1 MVGITLSSEQ
11 IRTAP
16 ADVRMWIEHE
26 VVTSLGLQVR
36 QTDYQTGLED
46 LTICSLDEL
55 LDIFSSIQNVVPA
68 VHVLFELGRKGT
80 SFAEGKL
87 EAYRLPDIQHHVH
100 LQNVGQVTA
109 CLELINRSLHRVRGT
124 TDSMLCVVEN
134 GFCIVATETQEN
146 LLRLWQQLIGRADVA
161 TDSTKPAST
170 GTPPLRE
177 TAFPNNIGRPAAFS
191 VPRAQVD

>member
-1 MVGITLSSEQ
+1 MIGITLNSDQ

-16 ADVRMWIEHE
+16 AEVRLWIEHE
-26 VVTSLGLQVR
+26 VATSLGLQVR
-36 QTDYQTGLED
+36 TTDYQTSLED
-46 LTICSLDEL
+46 LTICTLDEL
-55 LDIFSSIQNVVPA
+55 FNIFSLIQNVVPA

-80 SFAEGKL
+80 SFADGKL

-100 LQNVGQVTA
+100 LQNVDQVTA

-134 GFCIVATETQEN
+134 GFCIVPTETQEN
-146 LLRLWQQLIGRADVA
+146 LLRLWQQLIGRADIA
-161 TDSTKPAST
+161 TDSTKPVST

-191 VPRAQVD
+191 VPGAQVD